1 MLRSIL
7 GVVLSIINNNN
18 LTYWVGLS
26 KKKLALLVLEKYKFG
41 ATDGIL
47 PNPFNIYKVLYF
59 KEFIDVNM
67 NIVVT

>member
-1 MLRSIL
+1 MFAKMYRK
-7 GVVLSIINNNN
+7 
-18 LTYWVGLS
+18 LS
-26 KKKLALLVLEKYKFG
+26 KMVGNRVLGYKKTSTKSTRKIQLG

>member
-1 MLRSIL
+1 MICFFLYKKTN
-7 GVVLSIINNNN
+7 IINKC
-18 LTYWVGLS
+18 S
-26 KKKLALLVLEKYKFG
+26 DKDQIG